1 MRILVCGNI
10 SSGKS
15 YLIDKFK
22 TMLPMYD
29 IAQID
34 AYRNQYGD
42 GTIEKE
48 LIARTKFV
56 EAVTRNDN
64 IIVELSGMGPLARQL
79 QEAIPPKTF
88 IVLYVD
94 TDAEICVRRSKD
106 KDFSRIPYPV
116 YEEEMT
122 DTIRRISKELLNG
135 ELHQLWLSKALQ
147 IIKIDSSNELTDLP
161 FSHYEKLCDI
171 LKLLISNTDVK
182 EIVAFGSLGRNEL
195 SKFSDIDLSI
205 TTTMTVVEVA
215 KLYKYASDI
224 TFIDTVEN
232 KATIRFGDILI
243 ELVIVQNQKDNIWY
257 YVNSMIKCSE
267 ATVIKGDANLVQS
280 LQTAI
285 DDFSFNEE
293 NMIEQT
299 IKRLIFFVLS
309 LDNIAKKGDDYKF
322 FFHNNIIIHEIVRLQ
337 LFSKGIFEYNYL
349 PKMTTYKLEGI
360 DIKNLLYDF
369 NIDKQKHIKNIRAI
383 TIETLKKAGCTEKKY
398 YEILC

>member
-1 MRILVCGNI
+1 VCGNI
-10 SSGKS
+10 NSGKS
-15 YLIDKFK
+15 YLIDKLK
-22 TMLPMYD
+22 TMLPKYD

-48 LIARTKFV
+48 LLARTKFV

-88 IVLYVD
+88 IILYVD
-94 TDAEICVRRSKD
+94 TDAEICVRRLKD

-116 YEEEMT
+116 YQEEMS
-122 DTIRRISKELLNG
+122 DTIRRIGKELING

-147 IIKIDSSNELTDLP
+147 IIRIISIDELTNLP

-171 LKLLISNTDVK
+171 LKLLIPNTDVK

-195 SKFSDIDLSI
+195 SKLSDIDLSI
-205 TTTMTVVEVA
+205 TTTMTVDEVA
-215 KLYKYASDI
+215 KLYKYVADI

-232 KATIRFGDILI
+232 KVTIRFGDILI
-243 ELVIVQNQKDNIWY
+243 ELVIVQNQKDNMWY
-257 YVNSMIKCSE
+257 YVNSMVKCSE
-267 ATVIKGDANLVQS
+267 ATVIKGDADLVQA

-293 NMIEQT
+293 KMIEQT

-322 FFHNNIIIHEIVRLQ
+322 FFHNNIIIHEIIRLQ
-337 LFSKGIFEYNYL
+337 LFSKGVFQYNYL
-349 PKMTTYKLEGI
+349 PKMALDKLEGI

-369 NIDKQKHIKNIRAI
+369 NIDKQKHIKNIKAI
-383 TIETLKKAGCTEKKY
+383 TAETLKKVGCKEKKY
-398 YEILC
+398 YDILC

>member
-10 SSGKS
+10 NSGKS
-15 YLIDKFK
+15 YLIDKLK
-22 TMLPMYD
+22 TMLPKYD

-48 LIARTKFV
+48 LLARTKFV

-88 IVLYVD
+88 IILYVD
-94 TDAEICVRRSKD
+94 TDAEICVRRLKD

-116 YEEEMT
+116 YQEEMS
-122 DTIRRISKELLNG
+122 DTIRRIGKELING

-147 IIKIDSSNELTDLP
+147 IIRIISIDELTNLP

-171 LKLLISNTDVK
+171 LKLLIPNTDVK

-195 SKFSDIDLSI
+195 SKLSDIDLSI
-205 TTTMTVVEVA
+205 TTTMTVDEVA
-215 KLYKYASDI
+215 KLYKYVADI

-232 KATIRFGDILI
+232 KVTIRFGDILI
-243 ELVIVQNQKDNIWY
+243 ELVIVQNQKDNMWY
-257 YVNSMIKCSE
+257 YVNSMVKCSE
-267 ATVIKGDANLVQS
+267 ATVIKGDADLVQA

-293 NMIEQT
+293 KMIEQT

-322 FFHNNIIIHEIVRLQ
+322 FFHNNIIIHEIIRLQ
-337 LFSKGIFEYNYL
+337 LFSKGVFQYNYL
-349 PKMTTYKLEGI
+349 PKMALDKLEGI

-369 NIDKQKHIKNIRAI
+369 NIDKQKHIKNIKAI
-383 TIETLKKAGCTEKKY
+383 TAETLKKVGCKEKKY
-398 YEILC
+398 YDILC

>member
-10 SSGKS
+10 NSGKS
-15 YLIDKFK
+15 YLIDKLK
-22 TMLPMYD
+22 TMLPKYD

-48 LIARTKFV
+48 LLARTKFV

-88 IVLYVD
+88 IILYVD
-94 TDAEICVRRSKD
+94 TDAEICVRRLKD

-116 YEEEMT
+116 YQEEMS
-122 DTIRRISKELLNG
+122 DTIRRIGKELING

-147 IIKIDSSNELTDLP
+147 IIRIISIDELTNLP

-171 LKLLISNTDVK
+171 LKLLIPNTDVK

-195 SKFSDIDLSI
+195 SKLSDIDLSI
-205 TTTMTVVEVA
+205 TTTMTVDEVA
-215 KLYKYASDI
+215 KLCKYVADI

-232 KATIRFGDILI
+232 KVTIRFGDILI
-243 ELVIVQNQKDNIWY
+243 ELVIVQNQKDNMWY
-257 YVNSMIKCSE
+257 YVNSMVKCSE
-267 ATVIKGDANLVQS
+267 ATVIKGDADLVQA

-293 NMIEQT
+293 KMIEQT

-322 FFHNNIIIHEIVRLQ
+322 FFHNNIIIHEIIRLQ
-337 LFSKGIFEYNYL
+337 LFSKGVFQYNYL
-349 PKMTTYKLEGI
+349 PKMALDKLEGI

-369 NIDKQKHIKNIRAI
+369 NIDKQKHIKNIKAI
-383 TIETLKKAGCTEKKY
+383 TAETLKKVGCKEKKY
-398 YEILC
+398 YDILC

>member
-10 SSGKS
+10 NSGKS
-15 YLIDKFK
+15 YLIDKLK
-22 TMLPMYD
+22 TMLPKYD

-48 LIARTKFV
+48 LLARTKFV

-88 IVLYVD
+88 IILYVD
-94 TDAEICVRRSKD
+94 TDAEICVRRLKD

-116 YEEEMT
+116 YQEEMS
-122 DTIRRISKELLNG
+122 DTIRRIGKELING

-147 IIKIDSSNELTDLP
+147 IIRIISIDELTNLP

-171 LKLLISNTDVK
+171 LKLLIPNTDVK

-195 SKFSDIDLSI
+195 SKLSDIDLSI
-205 TTTMTVVEVA
+205 TTTMTVDEVA
-215 KLYKYASDI
+215 KLYKYVADI

-232 KATIRFGDILI
+232 KVTIRFGDILI
-243 ELVIVQNQKDNIWY
+243 ELVIVQNQKDNMWY
-257 YVNSMIKCSE
+257 YVNSMVKCSE
-267 ATVIKGDANLVQS
+267 ATVIKGDADLVQA

-293 NMIEQT
+293 KMIEQT

-322 FFHNNIIIHEIVRLQ
+322 FFHNNIIIHEIIRLQ
-337 LFSKGIFEYNYL
+337 LFSKGVFQYNYL
-349 PKMTTYKLEGI
+349 PKMALDKLEGI
-360 DIKNLLYDF
+360 DIKNILYDF
-369 NIDKQKHIKNIRAI
+369 NIDKQKHIKNIKAI
-383 TIETLKKAGCTEKKY
+383 TAETLKKVGCKEKKY
-398 YEILC
+398 YDILC

>member
-10 SSGKS
+10 NSGKS
-15 YLIDKFK
+15 YLIDKLK
-22 TMLPMYD
+22 TMLPKYD

-48 LIARTKFV
+48 LLARTKFV

-88 IVLYVD
+88 IILYVD
-94 TDAEICVRRSKD
+94 TDAEICVRRLKD

-116 YEEEMT
+116 YQEEMS
-122 DTIRRISKELLNG
+122 DTIRRIGKELING

-147 IIKIDSSNELTDLP
+147 IIRIISIDELTNLP

-171 LKLLISNTDVK
+171 LKLLIPNTDVK

-195 SKFSDIDLSI
+195 SKLSDIDLSI
-205 TTTMTVVEVA
+205 TTTMTVDEVA
-215 KLYKYASDI
+215 KLYKYVADI

-232 KATIRFGDILI
+232 KVTIRFGDILI
-243 ELVIVQNQKDNIWY
+243 ELVIVQNQKDNMWY
-257 YVNSMIKCSE
+257 YVNSMVKCSE
-267 ATVIKGDANLVQS
+267 ATVIKGDADLVQA

-293 NMIEQT
+293 KMIEQT

-322 FFHNNIIIHEIVRLQ
+322 FFHNNIIIHEIIRLQ
-337 LFSKGIFEYNYL
+337 LFSKGVFQYNYL
-349 PKMTTYKLEGI
+349 PKMALDKLEGI

-369 NIDKQKHIKNIRAI
+369 NIDKQKHIKNIKAI
-383 TIETLKKAGCTEKKY
+383 TAETLKK
-398 YEILC
+398 

>member
-10 SSGKS
+10 NSGKS
-15 YLIDKFK
+15 YLIDKLK
-22 TMLPMYD
+22 TMLPKYD

-48 LIARTKFV
+48 LLARTKFV

-88 IVLYVD
+88 IILYVD
-94 TDAEICVRRSKD
+94 TDAEICVRRLKD

-116 YEEEMT
+116 YQEEMS
-122 DTIRRISKELLNG
+122 DTIRRIGKELING

-147 IIKIDSSNELTDLP
+147 IIRIISIDELTNLP

-171 LKLLISNTDVK
+171 LKLLIPNTDVK

-195 SKFSDIDLSI
+195 SKLSDIDLSI
-205 TTTMTVVEVA
+205 TTTMTVDEVA
-215 KLYKYASDI
+215 KLYKYVADI

-232 KATIRFGDILI
+232 KVTIRFGDILI
-243 ELVIVQNQKDNIWY
+243 ELVIVQNQKDNMWY
-257 YVNSMIKCSE
+257 YVNSMVKCSE
-267 ATVIKGDANLVQS
+267 ATVIKGDADLVQA

-293 NMIEQT
+293 KMIEQT

-322 FFHNNIIIHEIVRLQ
+322 FFHNNIIIHEIIRLQ
-337 LFSKGIFEYNYL
+337 LFSKGVFQYNYL
-349 PKMTTYKLEGI
+349 PKMALDKLEGI

-369 NIDKQKHIKNIRAI
+369 NIDKQKHIKNIKAI
-383 TIETLKKAGCTEKKY
+383 TAETLKKVGCNEKKY
-398 YEILC
+398 YDILC

>member
-10 SSGKS
+10 NSGKS
-15 YLIDKFK
+15 YLIDKLK
-22 TMLPMYD
+22 TMLPKYD

-48 LIARTKFV
+48 LVARTKFV

-88 IVLYVD
+88 IILYVD
-94 TDAEICVRRSKD
+94 TDAEICVRRLKD

-116 YEEEMT
+116 YQEEMS
-122 DTIRRISKELLNG
+122 DTIRRIGKELING

-147 IIKIDSSNELTDLP
+147 IIRIISIDELTNLP

-171 LKLLISNTDVK
+171 LKLLIPNTDVK

-195 SKFSDIDLSI
+195 SKLSDIDLSI
-205 TTTMTVVEVA
+205 TTTMTVDEVA
-215 KLYKYASDI
+215 KLYKYVADI

-232 KATIRFGDILI
+232 KVTIRFGDILI
-243 ELVIVQNQKDNIWY
+243 ELVIVQNQKDNMWY
-257 YVNSMIKCSE
+257 YVNSMVKCSE
-267 ATVIKGDANLVQS
+267 ATVIKGDADLVQA

-293 NMIEQT
+293 KMIEQT

-322 FFHNNIIIHEIVRLQ
+322 FFHNNIIIHEIIRLQ
-337 LFSKGIFEYNYL
+337 LFSKGVFQYNYL
-349 PKMTTYKLEGI
+349 PKMALDKLEGI

-369 NIDKQKHIKNIRAI
+369 NIDKQKHIKNIKAI
-383 TIETLKKAGCTEKKY
+383 TAETLKKVGCKEKKY
-398 YEILC
+398 YDILC